1 MFYLLIKARVFPSKI
16 FCKCRVQEND
26 KVYIYI
32 YKVFLFVFVLKKKTG
47 SNGSTTTPVP
57 PRKFAIDKKIHIFVC
72 FIEKKLIVYI
82 FVL

>member
-1 MFYLLIKARVFPSKI
+1 MIKCTYTFIK
-16 FCKCRVQEND
+16 FF
-26 KVYIYI
+26 
-32 YKVFLFVFVLKKKTG
+32 FLFFFLKKPG

-57 PRKFAIDKKIHIFVC
+57 PRKFVIDKKIHIFVC

>member
-26 KVYIYI
+26 KVYYTFI
-32 YKVFLFVFVLKKKTG
+32 KFFFLFFFKKKTG